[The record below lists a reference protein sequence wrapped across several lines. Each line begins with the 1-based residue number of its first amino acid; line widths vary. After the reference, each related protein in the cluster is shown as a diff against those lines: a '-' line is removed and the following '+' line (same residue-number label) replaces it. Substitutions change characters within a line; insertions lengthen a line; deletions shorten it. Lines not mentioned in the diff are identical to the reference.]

1 MVLLTTFVRP
11 FQTHADFRGW
21 SITLLALVVIT
32 LVGIACGQSDSD
44 GDPGPRDIDTP
55 DEAIGLLPSDWGRYS
70 FFEVARLLDE
80 GPSDYAD
87 AFEDF
92 WGQTLDRAGVPIDDV
107 EFIAEARGE
116 WAEHVLVLQG
126 SFDFDAV
133 RDHLTD
139 TDMEEEEYRGFELW
153 KGSGP
158 EVAYE
163 VALMEDSDFI
173 LPGSGGVSTVLR
185 RLSREVGLLEYE
197 DESGVQELLDRVGDG
212 WLRQVWTGTDCLHVG
227 VRRCE
232 GSAWSLTPVG
242 RGTDV
247 EVTWAFTFRDER
259 SARMEMEDIEDAFDD
274 IDVLDLEDI
283 DSDGRHIVVS
293 GVLEDHDWQDGGA
306 WALEHLSQAAVP
318 AVLAAP
324 TAAPAA
330 PTSARTPIAAPLAAP
345 TAAPAA
351 PLPQPPT
358 AKPAP
363 ATGQLTPTPIAA
375 SDMAALRALYESTGG
390 DDWIRRDNWLSERP
404 PDAWYGVDV
413 NSDGRVSGLV
423 LPENGLT
430 GELPPELGMLTALVN
445 LLLQENQLS
454 GEIPAELTDLTSLR
468 WLALSGNPLTG
479 CIPAGLRR
487 VETTDLRDVDLP
499 FC

>member
-1 MVLLTTFVRP
+1 MFGLRTLSRNQQLGGWALTLPV
-11 FQTHADFRGW
+11 
-21 SITLLALVVIT
+21 LVVIT
-32 LVGIACGQSDSD
+32 LAGIACGRGDSD
-44 GDPGPRDIDTP
+44 GDPGPRDVDIP

-70 FFEVARLLDE
+70 LFEVAQLLDE
-80 GPSDYAD
+80 GPPDHAD

-92 WGQTLDRAGVPIDDV
+92 WGETLDRAGVPIDDV

-116 WAEHVLVLQG
+116 WAEHVVVLQG

-163 VALMEDSDFI
+163 VALMEDGGFI
-173 LPGSGGVSTVLR
+173 LPGSGGVSMVLR

-232 GSAWSLTPVG
+232 GSAWALTPVG

-259 SARMEMEDIEDAFDD
+259 SARMEMEDIEEAFDD

-283 DSDGRHIVVS
+283 DSDGRHVVVS

-306 WALEHLSQAAVP
+306 WALEHLAQAAVP
-318 AVLAAP
+318 AVPVAPTQAPAAPAPAAAP

-330 PTSARTPIAAPLAAP
+330 PTSARTPVPAP
-345 TAAPAA
+345 PAS
-351 PLPQPPT
+351 PPPT
-358 AKPAP
+358 AEPVPSPIGPQGPMVSSIEQDGDSCIVVRFTEEVFAP
-363 ATGQLTPTPIAA
+363 PNLE
-375 SDMAALRALYESTGG
+375 LRTEGG
-390 DDWIRRDNWLSERP
+390 RPLVIRGHA
-404 PDAWYGVDV
+404 DA
-413 NSDGRVSGLV
+413 DGRTPALELKFGKY
-423 LPENGLT
+423 T
-430 GELPPELGMLTALVN
+430 G
-445 LLLQENQLS
+445 
-454 GEIPAELTDLTSLR
+454 TDD
-468 WLALSGNPLTG
+468 
-479 CIPAGLRR
+479 IPAG
-487 VETTDLRDVDLP
+487 TTITSFVFWAEGGPIRDRDGNHADSTFEPYTVPADIT
-499 FC
+499 CTRTR